1 MAFDIKKTN
10 FLLPKNWRLVRLG
23 DIAKVNPEVINREY
37 KKEIIRYIDISSVS
51 SHKFDKP
58 KVIQFNKAPSRAR
71 RKLRDNDFIISTVR
85 PNLKQYVF
93 LDKVEDNWIC
103 STGFCVVRAD
113 NENLAWY
120 LYALITSDIFTS
132 YLTKVADGAA
142 YPAFNP
148 IEIENAIIPMPTDF
162 VIEKIANNIKCF
174 NNKIHLNHQINQTLE
189 QMAQAIFKSWF
200 VDFDPVKAKMD
211 ALAQGAD
218 KKTATISAMATIS
231 GQSQD
236 ELASLKANRP
246 NDYQRL
252 YDIADAFPSEMV
264 DGVPLGWDYS
274 PIADKSIL
282 TIIKPSIDKFDGEKE
297 YIATAN
303 VSQNNIVGNLE
314 KITYKKRP
322 SRANMQ
328 PIIGSI
334 WFAKMVG
341 EHKAIMIDKDDDFLL
356 GNTVLSTGFLGIM
369 PNKNLNSFL
378 YCYIN
383 SEKFLQDKYSLA
395 TGAVQVALNNTNFS
409 SIELLIPNDDLLQ
422 YFENATS
429 VFFAK
434 IASNNRENIAL
445 SKIRD
450 GLLPKLLSGEVE
462 L

>member
-1 MAFDIKKTN
+1 MSK
-10 FLLPKNWRLVRLG
+10 LG
-23 DIAKVNPEVINREY
+23 DFLSFKNGSTSPIRDSNGNYPVFGANGIIGYSDSFNAKEETIIIGRVGAYCGSVNY
-37 KKEIIRYIDISSVS
+37 SS
-51 SHKFDKP
+51 
-58 KVIQFNKAPSRAR
+58 
-71 RKLRDNDFIISTVR
+71 
-85 PNLKQYVF
+85 
-93 LDKVEDNWIC
+93 
-103 STGFCVVRAD
+103 
-113 NENLAWY
+113 
-120 LYALITSDIFTS
+120 
-132 YLTKVADGAA
+132 TKCWVTD
-142 YPAFNP
+142 
-148 IEIENAIIPMPTDF
+148 NAIIVNNNSKIDNLFWYFYLKTLNLNNHCVGSGQPLLNQSILKSIQISVEKDENSRKKIGDF
-162 VIEKIANNIKCF
+162 LSIF
-174 NNKIHLNHQINQTLE
+174 DDKIHLNHQINQTLE
-189 QMAQAIFKSWF
+189 QIAQAIFKSWF

-264 DGVPLGWDYS
+264 DGVPLGWEYL

-282 TIIKPSIDKFDGEKE
+282 TIIKPSIDKFNGEKE

>member
-1 MAFDIKKTN
+1 MSNLLSIASLNPKITLKKGTVAPFIEMASIAVNQKFVKHIQLKKFSSGSKFQNGDILFARITPCLENGKTAKISGLMPDVVAHGSTEFIVIRAKRFEDRDFLYYLARLSEFRDFAKSRMRGTTGRQRVEANDLAEFEFDFPDENSRKKIGN
-10 FLLPKNWRLVRLG
+10 FLS
-23 DIAKVNPEVINREY
+23 I
-37 KKEIIRYIDISSVS
+37 
-51 SHKFDKP
+51 FD
-58 KVIQFNKAPSRAR
+58 
-71 RKLRDNDFIISTVR
+71 D
-85 PNLKQYVF
+85 
-93 LDKVEDNWIC
+93 
-103 STGFCVVRAD
+103 
-113 NENLAWY
+113 
-120 LYALITSDIFTS
+120 
-132 YLTKVADGAA
+132 
-142 YPAFNP
+142 
-148 IEIENAIIPMPTDF
+148 
-162 VIEKIANNIKCF
+162 
-174 NNKIHLNHQINQTLE
+174 KIHLNHQINQTLE
-189 QMAQAIFKSWF
+189 QMVQAIFKSWF

-218 KKTATISAMATIS
+218 NKTATISAMATIS

-264 DGVPLGWDYS
+264 DGVPLGWEYL

-450 GLLPKLLSGEVE
+450 GLLPKLLSGEIE